1 MNMSLRDHRSLG
13 DCPEDPLRGIEVPKV
28 SDVKNIFLVVLI
40 ITLLALTEGFAG
52 AQQPK
57 KVPTVGILGPA
68 SPSSPVLQSFRQGLR
83 ELGYV
88 EGQNIILDGRS
99 SSWNTVFGKDVSEYH
114 QGLAD
119 EVARLGVDVIVAF
132 AAPPTFAAIKATK
145 TIPIVMTFPGDA
157 ASEGFVASLER
168 PGGNV
173 TGVSG
178 LVTELGGKWL
188 ELLKEAIPSVRR
200 VAVLWNPRSED
211 RFTTWKGVEVAARSL
226 QVDLAWMEVRNQRD
240 VARAFRPATH
250 WGRVDAFIVLPGGIF
265 FATMPQIIELAL
277 KSRLPGIFWRGDFA
291 DAGGLMGY
299 GANRLEQ
306 ARRAAY
312 VVDKILKGVKPAD
325 LPVERPTQFE
335 LVVNLRTAKE
345 IGVTIQPEVLMFA
358 DRVIK

>member
-1 MNMSLRDHRSLG
+1 MKTWLPALLI
-13 DCPEDPLRGIEVPKV
+13 PLV
-28 SDVKNIFLVVLI
+28 
-40 ITLLALTEGFAG
+40 LALAEGFTE
-52 AQQPK
+52 AQQAT
-57 KVPTVGILGPA
+57 KVPRIGLLGPA
-68 SPSSPVLQSFRQGLR
+68 SPSSPILQSFKQGLR

-99 SSWNTVFGKDVSEYH
+99 SKDVSEYH

-119 EVARLGVDVIVAF
+119 EVARLAVDVIVAF
-132 AAPPTFAAIKATK
+132 AAPPTFAAMKATK

-178 LVTELGGKWL
+178 LVAELGGKWL

-211 RFTTWKGVEVAARSL
+211 RFPTWKGVELAARSL
-226 QVDLAWMEVRNQRD
+226 QVDLTWMEVRNQRD

-265 FATMPQIIELAL
+265 FATMPQIVELAL
-277 KSRLPGIFWRGDFA
+277 KSRLPGISWRGDFA
-291 DAGGLMGY
+291 DAGGLMAY

-312 VVDKILKGVKPAD
+312 VVDKILKGAKPGD

-335 LVVNLRTAKE
+335 LVINLKTAQE

>member
-1 MNMSLRDHRSLG
+1 MKTWLPAL
-13 DCPEDPLRGIEVPKV
+13 LIV
-28 SDVKNIFLVVLI
+28 LV
-40 ITLLALTEGFAG
+40 LALAKGFAG
-52 AQQPK
+52 AQQPT
-57 KVPTVGILGPA
+57 KVPRVGILGPA
-68 SPSSPVLQSFRQGLR
+68 SASSPILQSFRQGLR

-99 SSWNTVFGKDVSEYH
+99 SRDVSEYR

-119 EVARLGVDVIVAF
+119 EVVRLGVDVIVAF
-132 AAPPTFAAIKATK
+132 AAQPIFAAMKATK

-173 TGVSG
+173 TGVSS

-188 ELLKEAIPSVRR
+188 ELLKEAIPTVRR
-200 VAVLWNPRSED
+200 VAVLWNPRSEEK
-211 RFTTWKGVEVAARSL
+211 FPTWKGVELAARSL
-226 QVDLAWMEVRNQRD
+226 QVEVIWMEVRNQRD

-250 WGRVDAFIVLPGGIF
+250 WGRADAFIVLPGGIF
-265 FATMPQIIELAL
+265 FANMPEIVDLGL
-277 KSRLPGIFWRGDFA
+277 KTRVPGISWRGDFA
-291 DAGGLMGY
+291 EVGGLMAY

-306 ARRAAY
+306 SRRAAY
-312 VVDKILKGVKPAD
+312 VVDKILKGAKPGD

-335 LVVNLRTAKE
+335 LVINLKTAKE

>member
-1 MNMSLRDHRSLG
+1 MKTWLPAL
-13 DCPEDPLRGIEVPKV
+13 LIA
-28 SDVKNIFLVVLI
+28 LV
-40 ITLLALTEGFAG
+40 LALPEGFAE
-52 AQQPK
+52 AQQAT
-57 KVPTVGILGPA
+57 KVPRIGLLGPA
-68 SPSSPVLQSFRQGLR
+68 SPSSPILQSFKQGLR

-99 SSWNTVFGKDVSEYH
+99 SKDVSEYH

-132 AAPPTFAAIKATK
+132 AATPTFAAMKATK

-178 LVTELGGKWL
+178 LVAELGGKWL

-211 RFTTWKGVEVAARSL
+211 RFPTWKGVELAARSL
-226 QVDLAWMEVRNQRD
+226 QVDLTWMEVRNQRD

-265 FATMPQIIELAL
+265 FATMPQIVEHAL
-277 KSRLPGIFWRGDFA
+277 KSRLPGISWRGDFA
-291 DAGGLMGY
+291 DAGGLMAY

-312 VVDKILKGVKPAD
+312 VVDKILKGAKPGD

-335 LVVNLRTAKE
+335 LVINLKTAQE

>member
-1 MNMSLRDHRSLG
+1 
-13 DCPEDPLRGIEVPKV
+13 
-28 SDVKNIFLVVLI
+28 VKNIFLLVLV
-40 ITLLALTEGFAG
+40 ITLLALTGGFAG
-52 AQQPK
+52 AQQTK

-68 SPSSPVLQSFRQGLR
+68 SPSAPIIQSFRQGLR

-99 SSWNTVFGKDVSEYH
+99 SARDTVFGKDVSEYH

-132 AAPPTFAAIKATK
+132 AAPPTVAAMKATK

-188 ELLKEAIPSVRR
+188 ELLKEAIPSIRR
-200 VAVLWNPRSED
+200 VAVLWNQRSED
-211 RFTTWKGVEVAARSL
+211 RFTTWKGVELAARSL

-277 KSRLPGIFWRGDFA
+277 KSRLPGISWRGDFA

-335 LVVNLRTAKE
+335 LAVNLRTAKE

-358 DRVIK
+358 DRIIK

>member
-28 SDVKNIFLVVLI
+28 SDVKSIFLVVLI
-40 ITLLALTEGFAG
+40 ITLLALTGGFAG
-52 AQQPK
+52 AQQRT
-57 KVPTVGILGPA
+57 KVPRIGILGPA
-68 SPSSPVLQSFRQGLR
+68 SPSAPILRSFREGLR

-88 EGQNIILDGRS
+88 EGQNVILESRFSSDG
-99 SSWNTVFGKDVSEYH
+99 SEYH
-114 QGLAD
+114 RGLAD
-119 EVARLGVDVIVAF
+119 EVVRLGVDVVVAFTAQPIVA
-132 AAPPTFAAIKATK
+132 AMKATK

-188 ELLKEAIPSVRR
+188 ELLKEAIPTVRR

-211 RFTTWKGVEVAARSL
+211 RFPTWKGVELAARSL
-226 QVDLAWMEVRNQRD
+226 QVDVTWMEVRNQRD
-240 VARAFRPATH
+240 VARAFRPATY
-250 WGRVDAFIVLPGGIF
+250 WGRTDAFIVLPGGIF
-265 FATMPQIIELAL
+265 GGNRSEIAGLAL

-291 DAGGLMGY
+291 DEGGLMAY

-306 ARRAAY
+306 SRRAAY
-312 VVDKILKGVKPAD
+312 VVDKILRGAKPAD

-335 LVVNLRTAKE
+335 LVINLKTAKE

>member
-1 MNMSLRDHRSLG
+1 MKTWL
-13 DCPEDPLRGIEVPKV
+13 PPLLIA
-28 SDVKNIFLVVLI
+28 LVV
-40 ITLLALTEGFAG
+40 ALSEGFVE
-52 AQQPK
+52 AQQAT
-57 KVPTVGILGPA
+57 KVPRIGLLGPA
-68 SPSSPVLQSFRQGLR
+68 SPSSPILQSFKQGLR

-99 SSWNTVFGKDVSEYH
+99 SKDVSEYH

-132 AAPPTFAAIKATK
+132 AAPPTFAAMKATK

-211 RFTTWKGVEVAARSL
+211 RFPTWKGVELAARSL
-226 QVDLAWMEVRNQRD
+226 QVDLTWMEVRTQRD

-265 FATMPQIIELAL
+265 FATMPQIVEHAL
-277 KSRLPGIFWRGDFA
+277 KSRLPGISWRGDFA
-291 DAGGLMGY
+291 DAGGLMAY

-312 VVDKILKGVKPAD
+312 VVDKILKGAKPSD

-335 LVVNLRTAKE
+335 LVINLKTAKE
-345 IGVTIQPEVLMFA
+345 IGVTIQPETLMFA